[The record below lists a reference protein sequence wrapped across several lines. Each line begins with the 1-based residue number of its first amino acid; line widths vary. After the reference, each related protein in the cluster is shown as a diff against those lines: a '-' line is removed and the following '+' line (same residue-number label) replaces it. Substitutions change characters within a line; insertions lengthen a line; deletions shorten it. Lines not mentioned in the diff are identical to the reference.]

1 MSDLRVW
8 QLEPSQPH
16 ALQIAADARLTA
28 IDPADD
34 QTWEVAPGL
43 GERAALALQTR
54 YGGRAGLVSLVP
66 LWQVAGRVIYQAQQ
80 YAAPVIIRR
89 FAPAYV
95 QLQTQLTADIDLRAE
110 FWAMDSHAV
119 GGRFS
124 LRNLSKSAQ
133 QFRFE
138 VLAFVGM
145 EGQEQATKLIPMVGG
160 GHALALGAIGNLYPM
175 VMMDGGAAG
184 PDASSHKIGTDIA
197 LEAEGQASVR
207 FVCAG
212 LPDPRA
218 ALDVAQR
225 WLGENWSKRFAQVGA
240 AAQVLPQIET
250 GDADV
255 DATIAFGYMQL
266 MQSFIK
272 APGRGT
278 FPALLPLRMS
288 GNPARAMASAQ
299 VAYATGLAG
308 ASVDAAWAQG
318 MVRSILAGQQDD
330 GWIDGAPRL
339 GNRPVYLYPPILA
352 RLAWSIFQYTEDD
365 AFLRDVFAPLQRFF
379 ERWLAADLDA
389 DGDGA
394 PEWQASGQ
402 LGFPS
407 HVVAGNH
414 VDVRTFESPGLI
426 AYLLSEA
433 SSLREIAHYLRED
446 ALAGTLAE
454 RVEQLKAT
462 LATFWNV
469 EKSRFVYRDRDTH
482 ATPGR
487 LDILKQGNG
496 DETHF
501 VAYALP
507 QPERIIVEVV
517 GGVQHTPKFTLTVS
531 GVGPDGEAIHEIADE
546 RAFVWQT
553 GRGSYTTDAVFAQV
567 DSIQCD
573 GLVRVYQV
581 SAYTADLTPFEVDAL
596 LPLWSLGA
604 SPEQADALVGQIERN
619 FWNTSGISETAEP
632 RVETP
637 TISTFFITI
646 LGEALLEHAQG
657 DAGAAF
663 PLLERFLMTQIGVLR
678 QSKAFMEYYR
688 ADRAE
693 GAGERGHVAGLPP
706 LHLLLRV
713 LGVRVISP
721 TKVWTGGPF
730 PWGAPVRVT
739 QHGVVIERAAAGTR
753 VTFPSGH
760 IAELPADAPWQAVVD
775 APESPSGASGDE

>member
-28 IDPADD
+28 TDSADD
-34 QTWEVAPGL
+34 QVWEIVPGL
-43 GERAALALQTR
+43 GDRAALALQTR

-66 LWQVAGRVIYQAQQ
+66 LWQVDGRVIYQAQQ

-95 QLQTQLTADIDLRAE
+95 QLQTQLTPNIALRAE

-124 LRNLSKSAQ
+124 LRNLSKMAQ
-133 QFRFE
+133 QLRFE

-145 EGQEQATKLIPMVGG
+145 AGQEQATKLIPMVGG

-175 VMMDGGAAG
+175 VMLDGGAAG
-184 PDASSHKIGTDIA
+184 PDASSHKIGTDIM
-197 LEAEGQASVR
+197 LEAEGQASVS

-225 WLGENWSKRFAQVGA
+225 WLGEKWSSHFAQITA
-240 AAQVLPQIET
+240 AAQALPQVET
-250 GDADV
+250 GDASV

-266 MQSFIK
+266 MQAFSK
-272 APGRGT
+272 ASRAGT
-278 FPALLPLRMS
+278 YPTLLPLRMA
-288 GNPARAMASAQ
+288 GNPARTMASAQ
-299 VAYATGLAG
+299 VAYATGLA
-308 ASVDAAWAQG
+308 AAAVDAAWAQG
-318 MVRSILAGQQDD
+318 LVRSVLAGQQDD
-330 GWIDGAPRL
+330 GWIDGAARL
-339 GNRPVYLYPPILA
+339 GNRAAYLYPPILA

-365 AFLRDVFAPLQRFF
+365 GFLRDILAPLNRFF
-379 ERWLAADLDA
+379 DRWLAADLDVDA
-389 DGDGA
+389 DGA

-402 LGFPS
+402 FGFPS
-407 HVVAGNH
+407 HVVSGNH
-414 VDVRTFESPGLI
+414 VDVRSFESPGLM

-433 SSLREIAHYLRED
+433 NSLREIAHYLRED
-446 ALAGTLAE
+446 ALEGSLTT
-454 RVEQLKAT
+454 RIEQLKGT
-462 LATFWNV
+462 LATFWDA

-482 ATPGR
+482 TTPGR
-487 LDILKQGNG
+487 LDILKQGSG

-501 VAYALP
+501 VAYTLT
-507 QPERIIVEVV
+507 QPERIIVEVK

-531 GVGPDGEAIHEIADE
+531 GVGSDGETIHEIADE

-553 GRGSYTTDAVFAQV
+553 GRGSYTTDAVFTQV
-567 DSIQCD
+567 DSIQCE

-581 SAYTADLTPFEVDAL
+581 FAFTADLTPFEVDAL
-596 LPLWSLGA
+596 LPLWSLGVR
-604 SPEQADALVGQIERN
+604 PEQADALVGQIGRN
-619 FWNTSGISETAEP
+619 FWSTSGISETAEP
-632 RVETP
+632 PVETP
-637 TISTFFITI
+637 TISTFFITV

-657 DAGAAF
+657 DTRAAF
-663 PLLERFLMTQIGVLR
+663 PLLERFLRTQIGVL
-678 QSKAFMEYYR
+678 QQNKAFMEYYR

-713 LGVRVISP
+713 LGLRVISP

-730 PWGAPVRVT
+730 PWAAPVRVT
-739 QHGVVIERAAAGTR
+739 QRGVTIERSVEGTR
-753 VTFPSGH
+753 ITFASGH
-760 IAELPADAPWQAVVD
+760 VAELPADAPWQAVID
-775 APESPSGASGDE
+775 APETTSGA